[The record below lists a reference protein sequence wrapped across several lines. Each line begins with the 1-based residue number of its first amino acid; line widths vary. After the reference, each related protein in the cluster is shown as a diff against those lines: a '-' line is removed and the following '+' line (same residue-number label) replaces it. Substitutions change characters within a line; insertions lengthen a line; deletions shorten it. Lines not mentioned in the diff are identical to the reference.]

1 MGLKFSKHIIHWMV
15 KDRLIP

>member
-1 MGLKFSKHIIHWMV
+1 MGLKFSKHRIHWMV